1 MGILESVRRNTIKIG
16 AALLAVMQ
24 ITAAAPAMQIGQP
37 TVAHAQAARQAEA
50 LDRGL
55 VGIRTTSG
63 VFLSWRLLG
72 TDEAGA
78 VFHIYRNGSKIASVT
93 DSTNYLDSSGKEG
106 DSYWVRKVV
115 GGVEKTQSDTIQPL
129 SNNYQTVALNKP
141 ADTTLSGETVTYSAG
156 DASAADLDGD
166 GEYEIVLKW
175 DPSNAHDNADK
186 GYTSNVYLDAYKL
199 DGTQLW
205 RIDLG
210 KNIRAGAHY
219 TQFMVYDLD
228 GDGCAE
234 VACKTAD
241 GTKDGTGKYIGDSSK
256 DYRNSSGYILSGPEY
271 LTVFNG
277 QTGGAVTTVDYLPAR
292 GNVSSWGDSY
302 GNRVDRF
309 LACVAYLNGETPSL
323 VMCRGY
329 YTRTVLVA
337 YDFKNNTL
345 SRKWTFDTNSSTNS
359 NKGYENQGNH
369 NLAVGDVDSDGYDEI
384 VYGSLVIDHNGSVL
398 YCTGLGHGDAGQLG
412 DFDPTSP
419 GLEYFQVHEQ
429 HPNSA
434 GTQMRRASDGV
445 QLWGIRSTGDIG
457 RGAAANVSAAHPY
470 YIGWSIQGMFDKD
483 GNQVTMNGNGNMMP
497 NFTVWWDGDLYREY
511 LDGVKIGKWNDAT
524 NDINRIF
531 TGNGITSCNGT
542 KSTPCL
548 QADIFGDWRE
558 EIIYP
563 TTDSTAL
570 RIYTT
575 TALTETK
582 FYTFMHDPVYRLAIA
597 WQNTGYNQPPN
608 TSFYIGPDMSGQPA
622 ANIYT
627 VGNYQEREVSDAGE
641 EVNEVTNGSYYRIRN
656 VNSGKYLD
664 VYNGLAENG
673 TNIQQWEG
681 NGATAQL
688 WQTVDAGD
696 GYVQLASQVGDG
708 LRVLDVS
715 GNSADNN
722 ANIQLWGN
730 AKSDNQKFKIV
741 PNGDGS
747 FRILTKVSGDSKCL
761 DVAAHSTAN
770 GANVTQY
777 TYNDAANQKWIFEK
791 IDYTAPIVDGVTY
804 FIKNVNSGLYMDVY
818 NGIDEN
824 NANVQQHPGNGETAQ
839 QFRAV
844 DTGDGYFKLVS
855 QVGNAQRVLDVAGNK
870 PADGQNV
877 ALYTDK
883 GAANQQFKLSPAGNG
898 AYAILTRCSS
908 DASCVEVSNASSAKG
923 ANVQQWTYTGHNC
936 QKWYFEIVR

>member
-1 MGILESVRRNTIKIG
+1 
-16 AALLAVMQ
+16 
-24 ITAAAPAMQIGQP
+24 
-37 TVAHAQAARQAEA
+37 
-50 LDRGL
+50 
-55 VGIRTTSG
+55 
-63 VFLSWRLLG
+63 
-72 TDEAGA
+72 
-78 VFHIYRNGSKIASVT
+78 
-93 DSTNYLDSSGKEG
+93 
-106 DSYWVRKVV
+106 
-115 GGVEKTQSDTIQPL
+115 
-129 SNNYQTVALNKP
+129 
-141 ADTTLSGETVTYSAG
+141 
-156 DASAADLDGD
+156 
-166 GEYEIVLKW
+166 
-175 DPSNAHDNADK
+175 
-186 GYTSNVYLDAYKL
+186 
-199 DGTQLW
+199 
-205 RIDLG
+205 
-210 KNIRAGAHY
+210 
-219 TQFMVYDLD
+219 
-228 GDGCAE
+228 
-234 VACKTAD
+234 
-241 GTKDGTGKYIGDSSK
+241 
-256 DYRNSSGYILSGPEY
+256 
-271 LTVFNG
+271 
-277 QTGGAVTTVDYLPAR
+277 
-292 GNVSSWGDSY
+292 
-302 GNRVDRF
+302 
-309 LACVAYLNGETPSL
+309 
-323 VMCRGY
+323 
-329 YTRTVLVA
+329 
-337 YDFKNNTL
+337 
-345 SRKWTFDTNSSTNS
+345 
-359 NKGYENQGNH
+359 
-369 NLAVGDVDSDGYDEI
+369 
-384 VYGSLVIDHNGSVL
+384 
-398 YCTGLGHGDAGQLG
+398 
-412 DFDPTSP
+412 
-419 GLEYFQVHEQ
+419 
-429 HPNSA
+429 
-434 GTQMRRASDGV
+434 
-445 QLWGIRSTGDIG
+445 
-457 RGAAANVSAAHPY
+457 
-470 YIGWSIQGMFDKD
+470 MFDKD